1 MTQESKEAKAKRVIA
16 KMKKDRGYLYPEQEL
31 LANLDPDFAE
41 AYAEL
46 SGRLFLSESEP
57 HDTALDLKTR
67 ELIPIVI
74 LAYRGL
80 PDMVYVH
87 MKRAMRCGATKQELL
102 EALEMTVSPG
112 GAVCLNMG
120 LTALLRI
127 EEEEQ
132 AQAGK
137 GKA

>member
-1 MTQESKEAKAKRVIA
+1 VTQESREAKAARIIA
-16 KMKKDRGYLYPEQEL
+16 KMKKDRGYIYPEQEL
-31 LANLDPDFAE
+31 LATLDPDFAE
-41 AYAEL
+41 AYAEF
-46 SGRLFLSESEP
+46 SGHIFLPESEP

-87 MKRAMRCGATKQELL
+87 MKRALRCGATKRELL
-102 EALEMTVSPG
+102 EALEMTVAPG
-112 GAVCLNMG
+112 GGVAMSMG

-127 EEEEQ
+127 EAEEK

-137 GKA
+137 A